1 MKFWLACFVLLF
13 LGAELF
19 QWFAALEV
27 GQPSGAWLI
36 LGGMGLAAASNA
48 AHLPKLNMKQPAD
61 AIAKPT
67 DGIASTAVTS
77 ADTDRPAT
85 QPENQIENSHSSTKP
100 LSVAEQSAEDSIS
113 FKVRL
118 PWR

>member
-1 MKFWLACFVLLF
+1 VKFWLACFVLLF
-13 LGAELF
+13 FSAELF
-19 QWFAALEV
+19 QWFAELEI

-48 AHLPKLNMKQPAD
+48 AHLPKLGVKPEAAIGPEIAPPAGASVD
-61 AIAKPT
+61 AERSPT
-67 DGIASTAVTS
+67 EKEDSPNGAP
-77 ADTDRPAT
+77 DR
-85 QPENQIENSHSSTKP
+85 P

>member
-1 MKFWLACFVLLF
+1 MQGMWNAVKFWLTCCGLLF
-13 LGAELF
+13 LGAEL
-19 QWFAALEV
+19 WGWLAELGS

-48 AHLPKLNMKQPAD
+48 AHLPKLGGGNWDGDTAQSPTEKEEQ
-61 AIAKPT
+61 KP
-67 DGIASTAVTS
+67 ST
-77 ADTDRPAT
+77 
-85 QPENQIENSHSSTKP
+85 QP

>member
-48 AHLPKLNMKQPAD
+48 AHLPKLRMRQQEDAMAQPS
-61 AIAKPT
+61 K
-67 DGIASTAVTS
+67 GIAA
-77 ADTDRPAT
+77 PAEPNQQPT
-85 QPENQIENSHSSTKP
+85 QKEDPQPSTKP

>member
-1 MKFWLACFVLLF
+1 MWNAVKFWLACCVLLF

-19 QWFAALEV
+19 GWMAELGDV
-27 GQPSGAWLI
+27 QPSGAWLI
-36 LGGMGLAAASNA
+36 LGGIGLAAASNA
-48 AHLPKLNMKQPAD
+48 AHLPKLGGGNRDEDTAESPTEKEAQ
-61 AIAKPT
+61 KP
-67 DGIASTAVTS
+67 ST
-77 ADTDRPAT
+77 
-85 QPENQIENSHSSTKP
+85 QP